1 MNKHLATAL
10 ALAFSASLR
19 LFAEPPTEIV
29 VDLKLDE
36 ISYVSGER
44 IRGVLDVRNTSP
56 DKVSVGYTNSQDL
69 LFVEVYRASDNSQ
82 LERFGGKPFTA
93 RFFVKSNEGQ
103 KLETFL
109 GDHYA
114 LTEPR
119 RYLARPVLVHAGMR
133 YEGMFRA
140 FDVVPGLRVTGAL
153 QMFSN
158 RIGLSREFELVH
170 WTRQGSEHI
179 FLTAHD
185 HGTSERKWVTTDIG
199 PMMRI
204 TKPTISIMPNGEVIV
219 FHRNGSD
226 SYVRSLFW
234 SLPDAL
240 EFRDR
245 MRVLDPET
253 AGQNRVQ
260 QIYKEA
266 GGVKAADR
274 PWWKF
279 W

>member
-10 ALAFSASLR
+10 VLALSASLR
-19 LFAEPPTEIV
+19 LFAEPPSEIV

-44 IRGVLDVRNTSP
+44 IRGVLDVRNMSP
-56 DKVSVGYTNSQDL
+56 DKVSVGYTNSLDR
-69 LFVEVYRASDNSQ
+69 LFVEVYRASDKSQ
-82 LERFGGKPFTA
+82 LERFGRKPFTS
-93 RFFVKSNEGQ
+93 RFFVKPNEGQ

-119 RYLARPVLVHAGMR
+119 RYLARPVLVHGGMR
-133 YEGMFRA
+133 YEGMYRA
-140 FDVVPGLRVTGAL
+140 FDVVPGMRITGAL

-158 RIGLSREFELVH
+158 RAGLSREFELVH
-170 WTRQGSEHI
+170 WTRQGGEHI
-179 FLTAHD
+179 FLTARD
-185 HGTSERKWVTTDIG
+185 HGTSERKWISTDIG

-204 TKPTISIMPNGEVIV
+204 TKPTISILPNGEVIV

-240 EFRDR
+240 EFRGR
-245 MRVLDPET
+245 SSVLDPAT
-253 AGQNRVQ
+253 AGTQSVREL
-260 QIYKEA
+260 YRE
-266 GGVKAADR
+266 GGVKPKQN